1 MTKMMNYNDAM
12 NYFYSIAP
20 FTKSDALQYALTQS
34 FWLILTS
41 IPIFVIII
49 SLLFIYETK
58 LFKKTY
64 KKEAGF
70 SFEKFLCSGDVL
82 IPLGLAIAISTPII
96 GINNLYTKYYV
107 DNVISKKDV
116 IESPYFQS
124 LDNQSKQFIKNRLI
138 IGNDA
143 IFKVSTLYSAFV
155 DEQNNVDVS
164 KIDANFFSPNISLK
178 DLKELIDDEIKY
190 RNSRKDDLEQDKN
203 YKQEMI
209 NYIQNAK

>member
-1 MTKMMNYNDAM
+1 MMNYADAM

-20 FTKSDALQYALTQS
+20 FTDDNALKYALEQA
-34 FWLILTS
+34 FWFILGI

-49 SLLFIYETK
+49 GLLFLYETK
-58 LFKKTY
+58 LFKRAY
-64 KKEAGF
+64 QKETGF

-82 IPLGLAIAISTPII
+82 IPIGFGIVVGTLIT
-96 GINNLYTKYYV
+96 GINSFYTKYYV

-124 LDNQSKQFIKNRLI
+124 LDSHSKQFIKNRLI
-138 IGNDA
+138 IDNEA

-178 DLKELIDDEIKY
+178 DLKELIGDEIKY
-190 RNSRKDDLEQDKN
+190 RNSRKDDLEQDKD